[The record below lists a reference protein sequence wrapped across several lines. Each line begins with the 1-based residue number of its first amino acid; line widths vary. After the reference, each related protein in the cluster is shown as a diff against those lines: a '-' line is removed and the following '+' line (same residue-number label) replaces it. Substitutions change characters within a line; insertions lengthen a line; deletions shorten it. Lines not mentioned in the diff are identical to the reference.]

1 MMPRS
6 RLRLFAAAVTLCAL
20 LVTGVSP
27 AVARVMAQA
36 PADSH
41 ACCPETIRE
50 TAAEGHQDGAP
61 MPCCA
66 VGNTRQPAPVRGSTP
81 VRGAVSI
88 TPAAPDHFYTP
99 PLRLVAPLVAPST
112 IPLGQIPPLLR
123 TSVLLI

>member
-1 MMPRS
+1 MPRTP
-6 RLRLFAAAVTLCAL
+6 LRLFVAAGTLCAL

-27 AVARVMAQA
+27 AVARVVAGA
-36 PADSH
+36 SADSH

-50 TAAEGHQDGAP
+50 TAAEGHQAGAP

-66 VGNTRQPAPVRGSTP
+66 IGNTRQPAPVRGTTP
-81 VRGAVSI
+81 VRGAASM
-88 TPAAPDHFYTP
+88 TPAGPDHFYTP
-99 PLRLVAPLVAPST
+99 PVCPAAPLVAPST